1 MVILAEVFLPDRQA
15 PSLSVNQQEVAT
27 MARTVN
33 RSARSGRFVSK
44 ASAARWP
51 SKTVSERVGR
61 GTSNTT
67 QVHRSASTGRFATG
81 SAAKRNPGG
90 TIGQRV

>member
-1 MVILAEVFLPDRQA
+1 MFGEPRLAEVFLPDRQA

-44 ASAARWP
+44 AVILNGVAIY
-51 SKTVSERVGR
+51 R
-61 GTSNTT
+61 G
-67 QVHRSASTGRFATG
+67 A
-81 SAAKRNPGG
+81 
-90 TIGQRV
+90 